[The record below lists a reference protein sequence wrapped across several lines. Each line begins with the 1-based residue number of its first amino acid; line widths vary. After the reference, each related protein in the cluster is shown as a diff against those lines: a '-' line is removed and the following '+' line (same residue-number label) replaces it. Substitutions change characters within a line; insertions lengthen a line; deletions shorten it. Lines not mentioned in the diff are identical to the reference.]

1 MSVLVS
7 QLTSKLA
14 PFDLSKLKALIKS
27 LDQNPYV
34 GSVGVFL
41 GAGIATLNGRVISV
55 GLPDLRGA
63 MGFGFDEASWIPTA
77 YNMAQMFIGPFS
89 VYLGALL
96 GVRRVLLLS
105 GIVFI
110 LCSIL
115 LPLSPNLHVLLCLQV
130 ISGLS
135 SGTFYPLTLA
145 YALRALPMRFV
156 IYAVGVYSVDILS
169 ATSVGTALEA
179 LYVEHLSWHW
189 IFWQS
194 VVLTPVMLLCIYLA
208 IPPQPARSGPKPAL
222 SWRGFLYASLA
233 LSFIYGALD
242 QGERLDWLNSG
253 VIVGLLLSGVF
264 LLVVTVIR
272 RWQSP
277 NQLVNPIFL
286 INRNTAIVASALFA
300 FRFVLLGIAFL
311 LPAVLGVTQ
320 NYRPLQTGRVLLWL
334 FLPMVLTGL
343 VAARLMRR
351 FDNRLVFAS
360 GFAIIAGAA
369 LLNAQLTSSWSGN
382 EFFISQ
388 IVMGIGLP
396 LTFTALVGS
405 ILQNSFDAGA
415 LTSPVNLLT
424 YSSFIHCVRL
434 FGGEAGTALMQR
446 LVSVREKFHSNMIGL
461 HVDAGNSLTS
471 ERLSALAHA
480 LLPASGSEEAQQR
493 AAVTLGGQIKLQA
506 YALAYSDGYLMIA
519 LVAALAMI
527 LIAFM
532 KPMKIYFDEG

>member
-1 MSVLVS
+1 MSL
-7 QLTSKLA
+7 
-14 PFDLSKLKALIKS
+14 
-27 LDQNPYV
+27 
-34 GSVGVFL
+34 
-41 GAGIATLNGRVISV
+41 
-55 GLPDLRGA
+55 
-63 MGFGFDEASWIPTA
+63 
-77 YNMAQMFIGPFS
+77 
-89 VYLGALL
+89 
-96 GVRRVLLLS
+96 
-105 GIVFI
+105 
-110 LCSIL
+110 
-115 LPLSPNLHVLLCLQV
+115 
-130 ISGLS
+130 
-135 SGTFYPLTLA
+135 
-145 YALRALPMRFV
+145 
-156 IYAVGVYSVDILS
+156 
-169 ATSVGTALEA
+169 
-179 LYVEHLSWHW
+179 
-189 IFWQS
+189 
-194 VVLTPVMLLCIYLA
+194 
-208 IPPQPARSGPKPAL
+208 
-222 SWRGFLYASLA
+222 
-233 LSFIYGALD
+233 IYGALD

-264 LLVVTVIR
+264 LLAVTVIR

-343 VAARLMRR
+343 LAARLMRR

-405 ILQNSFDAGA
+405 ILQNSFDSGA
-415 LTSPVNLLT
+415 LTNPVNLLT

-471 ERLSALAHA
+471 ERLSALTHA
-480 LLPASGSEEAQQR
+480 LLPASGTEEAQQR
-493 AAVTLGGQIKLQA
+493 AAVTLGGQIKVQA
-506 YALAYSDGYLMIA
+506 YALAYSDGYLMVA

-527 LIAFM
+527 LIALM

>member
-1 MSVLVS
+1 MSVAVS
-7 QLTSKLA
+7 QLA
-14 PFDLSKLKALIKS
+14 NRFAGFELSKLKAFTKS

-63 MGFGFDEASWIPTA
+63 MGLGFDEASWIPTA

-96 GVRRVLLLS
+96 GVRRVLLFS
-105 GIVFI
+105 GMIFI

-115 LPLSPNLHVLLCLQV
+115 LPLSPNLKVMLCLQV

-156 IYAVGVYSVDILS
+156 IFAVGVYSIDILS
-169 ATSVGTALEA
+169 ATSIGTSLEA
-179 LYVEHLSWHW
+179 LYVEYLSWHW

-208 IPPQPARSGPKPAL
+208 IPSQPPRSGPKPAL
-222 SWRGFLYASLA
+222 SWRGFLYGSLA
-233 LSFIYGALD
+233 LSLIYGALD

-253 VIVGLLLSGVF
+253 VIVGLLLSAAF
-264 LLVVTVIR
+264 LLLGTVIR
-272 RWQSP
+272 RWRSP
-277 NQLVNPIFL
+277 NPMVNPIFL
-286 INRNTAIVASALFA
+286 INRNTAIVASGLFA
-300 FRFVLLGIAFL
+300 FRFVLLAVAFL
-311 LPAVLGVTQ
+311 LPAVLGLTQ

-334 FLPMVLTGL
+334 ALPMVLMGL
-343 VAARLMRR
+343 IAARLMRR

-360 GFAIIAGAA
+360 GFAIVAGAA
-369 LLNAQLTSSWSGN
+369 LLNAQLTSSWSGDN
-382 EFFISQ
+382 FFTSQ
-388 IVMGIGLP
+388 IVTGLGLP

-405 ILQNSFDAGA
+405 ILQNSFDSGA
-415 LTSPVNLLT
+415 LTKPINLLT

-434 FGGEAGTALMQR
+434 FGGEAG
-446 LVSVREKFHSNMIGL
+446 
-461 HVDAGNSLTS
+461 AG
-471 ERLSALAHA
+471 R
-480 LLPASGSEEAQQR
+480 
-493 AAVTLGGQIKLQA
+493 
-506 YALAYSDGYLMIA
+506 
-519 LVAALAMI
+519 
-527 LIAFM
+527 
-532 KPMKIYFDEG
+532 